1 MSLTR
6 LSNLISSTEGR
17 FLYVDPNEFNAS
29 DLITNRGNS
38 PTRPFK
44 TIQRALLEVARFS
57 YVAGP
62 DRGNDK
68 YDQYTVLLSPG
79 DHWIDNRP
87 GYFVNWDT
95 TNNYWDT
102 DQQLNG
108 VDVIPQLTDQSN
120 FDIFDDNNDLFK
132 FNSYEGGVVIPR
144 GTSLVGSDLRK
155 TRIRPRYVPDPM
167 YADYLDADN
176 QNQETTD
183 YKLPGVYIEEAPNA
197 TLPRAAFFRVTGGC
211 YFWQFSIFDA
221 VPTNTGGIYRYASN
235 DPADNIKYT
244 KYSQNYEWK
253 TTKESLTNTDTTG
266 LGSHHKLTGFAF
278 ANGMTVPDITLAS
291 NIAFGDTSLNLNKIN
306 SGSQARIHMG
316 DYLLI
321 DNATAANREIV
332 RVKKVYP
339 HLSKV
344 DVYRSQLGTSAP
356 VQHSINTTVTK
367 LNDLGLFY
375 AKVARGFS
383 ATSIEDPITDAQG
396 EVEARQQ
403 ENRIV
408 GPLNVDNKI
417 ASISITKV
425 VGTKYKLSVT
435 TRGSHGLFKGQIIS
449 LIKLD
454 ATQTSQ
460 SSGFGGDIN
469 GTVFVAS
476 VLNATTIECEK
487 ILAPNTI
494 QQTYVFDNTAA
505 ATLIA
510 DIDTVDSASPYIFN
524 CSIRSVFG
532 ICGMFCDGSKSTG
545 FKSMV
550 VAQYTGVSLQKD
562 DRAFIKYMYQN
573 LGNPDISQNVL
584 MEPVFLKEGETGN
597 ELPSDPTPTKVS
609 TLHSDGSAYYQDNW
623 RTFHIHIRYEGLIQ
637 AVSVFAVGF
646 CDHHLIEDG
655 GDISITNS
663 NSNFGNTALRAV
675 GFREKSFP
683 QDKVGRITHI
693 IPPKEL
699 DPDEV
704 KEFSWY
710 PFDVKKTQAANTTN
724 RRKRLYLWEA
734 LLPDKTPTYLFES
747 KYLFGGKADESVYA
761 IERDGAQPVKK
772 STFVATNTDSD
783 GLFEHVQIKTFN
795 VNPNTNICKLKTTGD
810 SYRWY
815 TGTPVRVSSEVG
827 YLPDGMSPNTTYYII
842 TENGSRWKDS
852 NWSDGT
858 GNIQTVA
865 NEFKLAKTIEEARA
879 GTSID
884 LRSQNPP
891 TNADINNPN
900 KCELKIYQYTSDVK
914 PIPIAHEFKTESTTN
929 EFITV
934 NDADAANYTE
944 IPHGFDAGQPV
955 FFGTSAANDTLPQ
968 LSVGGAISTEKFYYV
983 YPTSRTRFKITQD
996 DPTTGGGRA
1005 AAIAGNSLIT
1015 LGGVMAAGGCKVY
1028 ANAGQ
1033 WTTDTEFAGATGTS
1047 WESRQPIQYDP
1058 TKLNNQTSDPETK
1071 SSGNWCIL
1079 TKHSHTPSGGTAI
1092 GNEIIDQVLT
1102 DTSYTSTQGAP
1113 KTTRLASIFRQKDN
1127 RPNYDRTYRF
1137 RYVLPKD
1144 VRDARP
1150 PFLGYVVK
1158 LRTNDDGYV
1167 MDTWA
1172 GGASTDYTQYE
1183 RTYYIYDISEVQDF
1197 IPQVQDGV
1205 YYLTLLLADIAIDHG
1220 TMIRGESGNLA
1231 QNWFKKHKFSQNVAE
1246 LYPALDADNPIDN
1259 PPAAQSCADHRIHGW
1274 VYSDL
1279 RVNSITREGAEAFLD
1294 DNNYLTS
1301 SIGTICSARKGFAR
1315 RGREDQS
1322 RLFPIGYKP
1331 TNVNT
1336 RTDAT
1341 GIEVELRRPSL
1352 VRSGNHT
1359 FEYVGYGPGNYSTAF
1374 PSKQQRDLSDR
1385 EVVVS
1390 QSKKEDAGVVFY
1402 SGLNSQGDLYVGTQK
1417 INAVTG
1423 QIEIID
1429 ESILEISSIPI
1440 EEKKAIEDEG
1450 ENEDTD
1456 LPRVASFWNL
1466 TVMGTLTVEN
1476 SDQDEDPDR
1485 QFGHAGNNSV
1495 FYGGVEF
1502 NSPCEAENVKQRVS
1516 FYGAPNGYDPAA
1528 GGEYEGIHGL
1538 FSTNNVNLRST
1549 VVENINNEDNLKT
1562 EAANEDNHSKD
1573 ITLWG
1578 SATRPTAYATGDGAP
1593 IVNLFGPQQT
1603 KVSSKWGLGKHHG
1616 DLAYKPKA
1624 AFGASGKNN
1633 QAWIYL
1639 PSDTGGTKGWWYQTG
1654 LTQTGGLYPFE
1665 DQSGDGSTGSLGIN
1679 AYYRVQ
1685 SRRAELYVK
1694 GSTVSGAN
1702 LKRDYYIGVDDSTNN
1717 PILWMKKTGSGASQ
1731 AKPSA
1736 LFFTNTAS
1744 TEIPQMKSIGTE
1756 LYSFEVADGHTVK
1769 FADEVHMDDN
1779 VYIQDDLEFLG
1790 ANSGIIVPT
1799 SHNAV
1804 QSYQTTSAECFFR
1817 YDGTTSSMSPS
1828 INSSNPLGDM
1838 GSNPQKSS
1846 VYGNWSGSGK
1856 EFTSAAPTMFD
1867 AHVRDD
1873 IQNQALPVGAIII
1886 WGGAYSNLPKGYCL
1900 CDGSTH
1906 KDRFGN
1912 TISVPDLRDK
1922 FVKGGSTTATG
1933 AMTGGHDTNTVKAKL
1948 SVYGHELSR
1957 PEVPAH
1963 SHGINHNYFR
1973 HTHSITVEHADDVD
1987 ATASGGGGT
1996 PGAEWGTLPSGAMIN
2011 DAHNTTVQPDPL
2023 YDGQNSQSNTFPGSN
2038 SGAFLDISGK
2048 GNMRSG
2054 PGTGGTVGGGGGT
2067 TSWNTIYGP
2076 GHSSQNYVEF
2086 TGSGGGSW
2094 STTWGPNI
2102 QISPVRAMSVKTTA
2116 TSSTWSTPPSVTVD
2130 IDWDLGAAGQISQNG
2145 IHTTNL
2151 GWTTVASNI
2160 YDANNYMENT
2170 TSSAGVGGSGQAGFH
2185 FFYDGKL
2192 RAINPWSISQGWTNQ
2207 TWNYWGPY
2215 RFKGETQQSAG
2226 TQGSVTISFVHD
2238 PANSRVDM
2246 VCGGSGTATITVDFS
2261 WLDNPSQ
2268 NGTALGTYNIPS
2280 LGISC
2285 TQGSSTSGTIS
2296 SQTATV
2302 TGGQTYQGTYTA
2314 GTNLGGLVA
2323 IAGAT
2328 PGIEFWDGAG
2338 TDANAT
2344 FEVSN
2349 ISQNSSND
2357 KYSITVER
2365 MTFGEYNHTST
2376 RRFLVGDIRST
2387 DGNAV
2392 YNTATQF
2399 ANTCNIEEQ
2408 TFSGGGG
2415 GGTYNF
2421 YYNGSNVGSNTN
2433 GATVTVGS
2441 LRYTMGSSVGNNQ
2454 YQIKVEQ
2461 QQSSGGAGDG
2471 WHDFTAV
2478 SSSPGIDDPRR
2489 TDTPTGSGK
2498 AGNSLGKAA
2507 GNFHALHHHH
2517 PFQFSNDGSS
2527 SGVTVSTT
2535 GSSGYGQGIN
2545 SYGSAQDEFSTLSFT
2560 LNNRPAYLELCYIC
2574 KL

>member
-68 YDQYTVLLSPG
+68 FDQYTVLLSPG

-108 VDVIPQLTDQSN
+108 VDIIPQLTDQSN
-120 FDIFDDNNDLFK
+120 FDIFDDDNDLFK
-132 FNSYEGGVVIPR
+132 FNSVEGGVVIPR

-155 TRIRPRYVPDPM
+155 TRVRPRYVPDPM
-167 YADYLDADN
+167 YADYLDEDN
-176 QNQETTD
+176 NNQETTD
-183 YKLPGVYIEEAPNA
+183 YKLPGSYIEEAPNT

-221 VPTNTGGIYRYASN
+221 VPTNTGGIFRYATN
-235 DPADNIKYT
+235 DPADNIKFS

-253 TTKESLTNTDTTG
+253 TSKESLTNTDTTG

-278 ANGMTVPDITLAS
+278 ANGMTVPDISLATNVAS
-291 NIAFGDTSLNLNKIN
+291 GDTSLTLNKIN

-321 DNATAANREIV
+321 DNATNASKEIV
-332 RVKKVYP
+332 RVKKVYT

-356 VQHSINTTVTK
+356 VTHSINTTVTK

-383 ATSIEDPITDAQG
+383 ALTIEDPITDAQG

-417 ASISITKV
+417 ASIAISKV

-449 LIKLD
+449 LINLD
-454 ATQTSQ
+454 STQTSQ
-460 SSGFGGDIN
+460 SGGFGGDIN

-487 ILAPNTI
+487 ILAPNTV
-494 QQTYVFDNTAA
+494 QQTYVFNNTAA

-597 ELPSDPTPTKVS
+597 EFPSDATPTKVS
-609 TLHSDGSAYYQDNW
+609 TLHSDGQAYYQDNW

-675 GFREKSFP
+675 GFREKAFP
-683 QDKVGRITHI
+683 QDKTGRITHV

-699 DPDEV
+699 DPDDI

-710 PFDVKKTQAANTTN
+710 PFDVKKTQAAVTSN
-724 RRKRLYLWEA
+724 RRKRMYLWEA
-734 LLPDKTPTYLFES
+734 LKPTASPTYLFES
-747 KYLFGGKADESVYA
+747 KYIFGGKANEYVYA
-761 IERDGAQPVKK
+761 MERVGNKP
-772 STFVATNTDSD
+772 TRLETYLATNTDSD
-783 GLFEHVQIKTFN
+783 GQYEHVQIKTFN

-842 TENGSRWKDS
+842 TENGSRWKDV
-852 NWSDGT
+852 NWTDGT
-858 GNIQTVA
+858 GNISTVA
-865 NEFKLAKTIEEARA
+865 NEFKLAKTVEEARA

-914 PIPIAHEFKTESTTN
+914 PIPIQHEFKTESTTN
-929 EFITV
+929 EFICV
-934 NDADAANYTE
+934 NDASSANFTE

-955 FFGTSAANDTLPQ
+955 FFSKSENSDTLPQ
-968 LSVGGAISTEKFYYV
+968 LSSGTLKTDQFYYV
-983 YPTSRTRFKITQD
+983 YPTSRSRFKITQD
-996 DPTTGGGRA
+996 DTTTGGGRA

-1015 LGGVMAAGGCKVY
+1015 LGSVMASGGMKVY

-1033 WTTDTEFAGATGTS
+1033 WTTDTEFAGANGTS
-1047 WESRQPIQYDP
+1047 WESRQPLQYDP
-1058 TKLNNQTSDPETK
+1058 TKLNNQFPDEDLQTY
-1071 SSGNWCIL
+1071 GNWCIL
-1079 TKHSHTPSGGTAI
+1079 TKHSHVTQAGTIQQA
-1092 GNEIIDQVLT
+1092 GNALINQILT
-1102 DTSYTSTQGAP
+1102 DTQYTATSGGA
-1113 KTTRLASIFRQKDN
+1113 KTTRLASLVRQKDN

-1137 RYVLPKD
+1137 RYVLPKER
-1144 VRDARP
+1144 RDARP

-1183 RTYYIYDISEVQDF
+1183 RTYYIYNIQEIQDF

-1205 YYLTLLLADIAIDHG
+1205 YYLTLLLADIGINHG

-1259 PPAAQSCADHRIHGW
+1259 PDKATSCADHRIHGW

-1279 RVNSITREGAEAFLD
+1279 RTSSVTREGAEAFLT
-1294 DNNYLTS
+1294 DNKYISS
-1301 SIGTICSARKGFAR
+1301 SIGSITVARKGFAR

-1336 RTDAT
+1336 RTTDV
-1341 GIEVELRRPSL
+1341 GIQVELRRPSL

-1429 ESILEISSIPI
+1429 ESILEISSIPE

-1476 SDQDEDPDR
+1476 SNEDESPTR
-1485 QFGHAGNNSV
+1485 KFGSAGNNSL

-1502 NSPCEAENVKQRVS
+1502 QTPREADNSRQRIS
-1516 FYGAPNGYDPAA
+1516 FYGSPNGYDPAA
-1528 GGEYEGIHGL
+1528 GGEYEGLHGL
-1538 FSTNNVNLRST
+1538 LSANNINLRST
-1549 VVENINNEDNLKT
+1549 VIQNINNEDNIKT
-1562 EAANEDNHSKD
+1562 IDSDEDNHSKD

-1578 SATRPTAYATGDGAP
+1578 STTRPTAYGTGDGQV
-1593 IVNLFGPQQT
+1593 IVNLYGADAGNIT
-1603 KVSSKWGLGKHHG
+1603 AKWSLGKHHG
-1616 DLAYKPKA
+1616 DIAYKPKG
-1624 AFGASGKNN
+1624 AFGGTGKHNHS
-1633 QAWIYL
+1633 WIYL
-1639 PSDTGGTKGWWYQTG
+1639 PSGTGGTKGHWYQTG
-1654 LTQTGGLYPFE
+1654 LTQTGAIYPFE
-1665 DQSGDGSTGSLGIN
+1665 DQTSSGNTGSLGIN
-1679 AYYRVQ
+1679 AYYRTA

-1694 GSTVSGAN
+1694 GSAVSGAN
-1702 LKRDYYIGVDDSTNN
+1702 LKRDYYVGIDASDSVT
-1717 PILWMKKTGSGASQ
+1717 PIFWMKKDGSGASA

-1736 LFFTNTAS
+1736 LFFTNAPS
-1744 TEIPQMKSIGTE
+1744 TEISQMKSIGTE
-1756 LYSFEVADGHTVK
+1756 SYSFEVADGHTVK

-1790 ANSGIIVPT
+1790 ANSGIIVPG
-1799 SHNAV
+1799 SHNSTS
-1804 QSYQTTSAECFFR
+1804 SYQNTSAECFFR
-1817 YDGTTSSMSPS
+1817 YDSTTSSMSPAIS
-1828 INSSNPLGDM
+1828 ASNPLGDM
-1838 GSNPQKSS
+1838 GSNPQKSN

-1867 AHVRDD
+1867 AHIRDD

-1933 AMTGGHDTNTVKAKL
+1933 TMTGGYDSNTVKSKL
-1948 SVYGHELSR
+1948 SIYGHELSR

-1973 HTHSITVEHADDVD
+1973 HVHGIQVQVGLNDLIGAAAGSDNPDAAFGTQWGSASHTKVTVA
-1987 ATASGGGGT
+1987 
-1996 PGAEWGTLPSGAMIN
+1996 
-2011 DAHNTTVQPDPL
+2011 PDPL
-2023 YDGQNSQSNTFPGSN
+2023 YDGQNSQSNTYPASNAGS
-2038 SGAFLDISGK
+2038 FLDISGK
-2048 GNMRSG
+2048 GSMRSG
-2054 PGTGGTVGGGGGT
+2054 PGTGGTVGGGGGS

-2076 GHSSQNYVEF
+2076 GHTSQNYVQL
-2086 TGSGGGSW
+2086 SGTASGSW
-2094 STTWGPNI
+2094 QTTYGPAINV
-2102 QISPVRAMSVKTTA
+2102 SPVRTMNVKTTA
-2116 TSSTWSTPPSVTVD
+2116 TSSTWSTAPNVSVD
-2130 IDWDLGAAGQISQNG
+2130 INWDLGGAGQIQQSG

-2160 YDANNYMENT
+2160 YDANNYMESTVSN
-2170 TSSAGVGGSGQAGFH
+2170 AGVGGSGQAGWH
-2185 FFYDGKL
+2185 FFYEGKL
-2192 RAINPWSISQGWTNQ
+2192 RAINPWSIQNNYTNQ
-2207 TWNYWGPY
+2207 TWNYWGIY
-2215 RFKGETQQSAG
+2215 RFKGETQQTAG
-2226 TQGSVTISFVHD
+2226 GTGSVTISFVHN
-2238 PANSRVDM
+2238 PGNNTVNM

-2285 TQGSSTSGTIS
+2285 TQGSGTSGTIS

-2302 TGGQTYQGTYTA
+2302 TGGQTYTGTYTA
-2314 GTNLGGLVA
+2314 GTNLGGIAAV
-2323 IAGAT
+2323 AGAT

-2344 FEVSN
+2344 FTVSN

-2357 KYSITVER
+2357 KYGITVER
-2365 MTFGEYNHTST
+2365 MTFAEWNYSSTKRYLVGPVNNIPSSATHTTST
-2376 RRFLVGDIRST
+2376 QMSFI
-2387 DGNAV
+2387 NE
-2392 YNTATQF
+2392 
-2399 ANTCNIEEQ
+2399 IEEQ
-2408 TFSGGGG
+2408 TLTGGGG

-2421 YYNGSNVGSNTN
+2421 YYNGSNVGSNAT
-2433 GATVTVGS
+2433 GATITAGS
-2441 LRYTMGSSVGNNQ
+2441 LRYIMGSSVGNNQ
-2454 YQIKVEQ
+2454 FQITVQQ
-2461 QQSSGGAGDG
+2461 QQSSGGSGDG
-2471 WHDFTAV
+2471 WHDFTAI
-2478 SSSPGIDDPRR
+2478 SSNPGRDDPRR

-2498 AGNSLGKAA
+2498 AGNTLGKQAN
-2507 GNFHALHHHH
+2507 NFEALHHHH

-2527 SGVTVSTT
+2527 AGVSHSTT

-2545 SYGSAQDEFSTLSFT
+2545 SYGSSLDEFSTLTFT
-2560 LNNRPAYLELCYIC
+2560 LDNRPAYLELCYIC